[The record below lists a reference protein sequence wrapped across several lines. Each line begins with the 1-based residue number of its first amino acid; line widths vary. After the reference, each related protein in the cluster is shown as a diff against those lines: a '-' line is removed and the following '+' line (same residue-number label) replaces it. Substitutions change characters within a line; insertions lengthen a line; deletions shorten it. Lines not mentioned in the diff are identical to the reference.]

1 MATGQAGQQ
10 NFCFVNPALF
20 WRPRGAGLLNP
31 AIPVQ
36 NPYVFGEFFQKF
48 AEMSI
53 VQVTVP
59 KLISN
64 FGEISRPKQ
73 NGWSQPTKTYFAFW
87 RNFASKTNAGPSPQN
102 QICIWRNFTPK
113 KHAGHSPKLISQ
125 FGETWSQKQ
134 KSGHSPKTDSA
145 FWRNSESKTKTRS
158 QSQN

>member
-59 KLISN
+59 KLISI
-64 FGEISRPKQ
+64 FGETSRPKQ
-73 NGWSQPTKTYFAFW
+73 NGWSQPPKNLFRILAKFCTKNKRWSQPRKAILHLAKFHTQKTRWSQPETDFVFW
-87 RNFASKTNAGPSPQN
+87 RNLEP
-102 QICIWRNFTPK
+102 
-113 KHAGHSPKLISQ
+113 
-125 FGETWSQKQ
+125 
-134 KSGHSPKTDSA
+134 
-145 FWRNSESKTKTRS
+145 KTKTRS
-158 QSQN
+158 QHKN